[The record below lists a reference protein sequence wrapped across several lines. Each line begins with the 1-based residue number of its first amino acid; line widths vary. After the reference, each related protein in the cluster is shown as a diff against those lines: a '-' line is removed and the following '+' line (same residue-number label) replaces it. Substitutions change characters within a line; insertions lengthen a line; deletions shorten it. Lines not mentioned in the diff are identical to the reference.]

1 MLQAARLI
9 PPRIRKAVL
18 REGLIDI
25 ATDIQEHNSVFE
37 YLFDVYETFIDS
49 NGEHNDWECGR
60 CRSYVLGEWRKLQP
74 YLVKLEADA
83 NVEHSYSGE

>member
-1 MLQAARLI
+1 
-9 PPRIRKAVL
+9 
-18 REGLIDI
+18 
-25 ATDIQEHNSVFE
+25 
-37 YLFDVYETFIDS
+37 VYETFIDS